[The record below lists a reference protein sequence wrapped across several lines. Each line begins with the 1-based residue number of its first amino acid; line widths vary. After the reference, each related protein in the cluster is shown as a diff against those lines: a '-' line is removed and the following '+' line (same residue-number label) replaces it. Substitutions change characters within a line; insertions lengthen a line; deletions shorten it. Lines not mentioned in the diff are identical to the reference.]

1 MSGVWRIAALAR
13 PAELPRALASKAG
26 LLGDLGDQGAARV
39 AEEVDEVVGPKGR
52 HDADRA
58 AVRHGCEAERVTF
71 GGRRVA
77 VERPRVRAVDGSGEV
92 SMATYAHFADRD
104 LLTAVVLEQM
114 LAGVSTRRF
123 SGTCEPVG
131 QEIID
136 RERSTSKSAASREFV
151 GRVVTAIE
159 LDGESRAELE
169 RRAGRLTL
177 PYGP

>member
-1 MSGVWRIAALAR
+1 
-13 PAELPRALASKAG
+13 
-26 LLGDLGDQGAARV
+26 
-39 AEEVDEVVGPKGR
+39 
-52 HDADRA
+52 
-58 AVRHGCEAERVTF
+58 
-71 GGRRVA
+71 
-77 VERPRVRAVDGSGEV
+77 
-92 SMATYAHFADRD
+92 MATYAHFADRD